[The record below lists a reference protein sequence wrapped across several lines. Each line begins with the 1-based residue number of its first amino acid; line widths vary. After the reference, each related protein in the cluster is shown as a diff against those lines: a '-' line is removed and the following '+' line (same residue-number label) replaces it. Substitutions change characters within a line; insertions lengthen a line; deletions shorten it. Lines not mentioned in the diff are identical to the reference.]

1 MEQAIVE
8 SSRRVQYALIEAARC
23 RAESEREE
31 EKGIVMLEQA
41 FPRRFGV
48 EPSEAENAAKVTVR
62 GMLAGCNRAIGK
74 LRSALHKLEQEAAM
88 SQSVH
93 VADLRGLSCRL
104 VAQREAVVQ
113 IMGEALAS
121 TESEGAFSIAGLQAE
136 IERLKAEKSK
146 EGNDNSEL
154 ISKLN
159 KALADT
165 KAALEE
171 SRAGRARDNERFNA
185 SLRALKA
192 ENAELETELRE
203 SKGWATILTAE
214 KGVLIPEI
222 KEEEEAHAADCILA
236 ARESAA
242 FASEKAKLMR
252 AAEEKLQKLREKGN
266 NTARSYR
273 GSSACFATRRTQW
286 RRGSYSSFVSS
297 KSAPRMSTRCSNR
310 AMTRYSSRSSL

>member
-1 MEQAIVE
+1 MGGGGTYCGPRDRRRGRGGIGPSSVFHSDALVELMEQAIVE

-113 IMGEALAS
+113 LMGEALAS
-121 TESEGAFSIAGLQAE
+121 TESEGAFSIAGLQAK
-136 IERLKAEKSK
+136 IESSSGSQR
-146 EGNDNSEL
+146 GNDNSEL
-154 ISKLN
+154 I
-159 KALADT
+159 
-165 KAALEE
+165 
-171 SRAGRARDNERFNA
+171 
-185 SLRALKA
+185 
-192 ENAELETELRE
+192 RE
-203 SKGWATILTAE
+203 A
-214 KGVLIPEI
+214 
-222 KEEEEAHAADCILA
+222 
-236 ARESAA
+236 
-242 FASEKAKLMR
+242 
-252 AAEEKLQKLREKGN
+252 Q
-266 NTARSYR
+266 
-273 GSSACFATRRTQW
+273 
-286 RRGSYSSFVSS
+286 
-297 KSAPRMSTRCSNR
+297 
-310 AMTRYSSRSSL
+310 